1 MKSVF
6 MSLELDGDTVLDGNV
21 VSQCKMN
28 GEAITTLTRCF
39 DKHGRQGDCNGS
51 GSDPS
56 HPLILHIWS
65 RY

>member
-1 MKSVF
+1 

-28 GEAITTLTRCF
+28 GETITTLTRCF

-51 GSDPS
+51 EAGPS
-56 HPLILHIWS
+56 HQFILCTYLV
-65 RY
+65 RGY

>member
-1 MKSVF
+1 

-39 DKHGRQGDCNGS
+39 DKHGRQGDYNGRS
-51 GSDPS
+51 KASVYTTYLVRG
-56 HPLILHIWS
+56 
-65 RY
+65 Y